1 MDVREKLVE
10 ILKQA
15 PFEGKVLDEWWWEE
29 KIKRIADHLIS
40 NGVTVQDGK
49 PLDAFLH
56 PVDTY
61 KGLKAKYLV
70 FKADMEERVGNCFV
84 LRPDKDPAAVEAI
97 RAYASATDNET
108 LAEDIY
114 NWVGK
119 SEPVQEWVSAKDR
132 LPEIPEGWAET
143 PEPVLYMMKNTKTI
157 YAGYYGEGG
166 VWKDKYFR
174 QYADSRNG
182 VDVDDVL
189 CWMYQH
195 DLPQPPKGE

>member
-10 ILKQA
+10 LLSETCMETCKQRK
-15 PFEGKVLDEWWWEE
+15 GCVCSVEE
-29 KIKRIADHLIS
+29 CKRSKEKCCGFYADHLIA
-40 NGVTVQDGK
+40 NGVTVQEWIS
-49 PLDAFLH
+49 
-56 PVDTY
+56 VD
-61 KGLKAKYLV
+61 
-70 FKADMEERVGNCFV
+70 
-84 LRPDKDPAAVEAI
+84 DK
-97 RAYASATDNET
+97 
-108 LAEDIY
+108 
-114 NWVGK
+114 
-119 SEPVQEWVSAKDR
+119 
-132 LPEIPEGWAET
+132 LPEIPEGYAET

-182 VDVDDVL
+182 VDADDVL

>member
-10 ILKQA
+10 LLKTNACPSPFMCDQA
-15 PFEGKVLDEWWWEE
+15 CKYYGYGDCFPD
-29 KIKRIADHLIS
+29 RYADYLIS
-40 NGVTVQDGK
+40 NGVTVQK
-49 PLDAFLH
+49 WIS
-56 PVDTY
+56 VD
-61 KGLKAKYLV
+61 
-70 FKADMEERVGNCFV
+70 
-84 LRPDKDPAAVEAI
+84 
-97 RAYASATDNET
+97 
-108 LAEDIY
+108 
-114 NWVGK
+114 
-119 SEPVQEWVSAKDR
+119 DR
-132 LPEIPEGWAET
+132 LPEIPEGWAEN

-166 VWKDKYFR
+166 VWRDKYFR

>member
-1 MDVREKLVE
+1 MNGGTEMDVREKLVE
-10 ILKQA
+10 MLGNIYFLMIDGSDTIGEYTIPHK
-15 PFEGKVLDEWWWEE
+15 FKE
-29 KIKRIADHLIS
+29 KIADHLIS
-40 NGVTVQDGK
+40 NGVTVQ
-49 PLDAFLH
+49 
-56 PVDTY
+56 
-61 KGLKAKYLV
+61 
-70 FKADMEERVGNCFV
+70 
-84 LRPDKDPAAVEAI
+84 
-97 RAYASATDNET
+97 
-108 LAEDIY
+108 
-114 NWVGK
+114 
-119 SEPVQEWVSAKDR
+119 EWVSVDDR